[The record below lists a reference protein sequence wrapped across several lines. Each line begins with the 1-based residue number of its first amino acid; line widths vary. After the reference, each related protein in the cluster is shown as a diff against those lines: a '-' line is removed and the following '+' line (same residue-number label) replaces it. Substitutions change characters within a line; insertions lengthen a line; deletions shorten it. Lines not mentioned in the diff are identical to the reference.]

1 MTIASLSQIA
11 DPNGSVPQH
20 KRTSLSQYDFL
31 NLLIT
36 QMKYQ
41 NPLNPM
47 DYYQMTSMLTQFGS
61 LEALYNLNQNLENSI
76 LYQSSLY
83 NLQAAELIGKKI
95 KSIGNTLSIEKGV
108 VSEGYYQLAKPG
120 KVSIQIIDSKGNVVR
135 TFEEEYKSATE
146 HRLQWDGKD
155 NTRNPL
161 SDGVYY
167 FNVSAVDKNGQPIP
181 VTLYKED
188 KIEGIRF
195 ENGIIYL
202 ITKSDQITIKDIIS
216 IME

>member
-1 MTIASLSQIA
+1 MTIASLSPIA

-83 NLQAAELIGKKI
+83 NLQAAGLIGKKI
-95 KSIGNTLSIEKGV
+95 KSVGNTLSIEKGV

-120 KVSIQIIDSKGNVVR
+120 RVSIQIIDSKGNVVR

-146 HRLQWDGKD
+146 HRLRWDGKD
-155 NTRNPL
+155 NTGSPL

-188 KIEGIRF
+188 KIGGIRF

-202 ITKSDQITIKDIIS
+202 LTKSDRITIKDIIS
-216 IME
+216 LME

>member
-11 DPNGSVPQH
+11 DLNGSVPQH